1 MAPGLQV
8 ICVTRSGDQRGGGGE
23 EEEEERGGGDIS
35 TRSKRCASHT
45 PIYSLSSPLPAT
57 ANTPS
62 PPAASAGIAF
72 CDTKKRGR
80 PKRSYSHEYE

>member
-1 MAPGLQV
+1 M
-8 ICVTRSGDQRGGGGE
+8 T
-23 EEEEERGGGDIS
+23 S
-35 TRSKRCASHT
+35 TRSKLHVNYCEILNVEDADQSNVEDADQDQT
-45 PIYSLSSPLPAT
+45 NP
-57 ANTPS
+57 